1 MKKIMYSIAV
11 VTSLLFVSCGGEAKP
26 AEDGHEGH
34 DHSEVVSDKYYC
46 PMKCE
51 GEKTYD
57 EKGEC
62 PVCHMDLVK

>member
-1 MKKIMYSIAV
+1 MYSIAV

-26 AEDGHEGH
+26 AEDSREGH
-34 DHSEVVSDKYYC
+34 DHSEVLSDKYYC